1 VGDLGNPNGAFM
13 KKILLT
19 TIALSALVAVPAM
32 AADVGRPVY
41 RAPPAAPVYPVY
53 GFSWTGCY
61 IGGHIGGLWA
71 HKEWFDHDPG
81 SLTFGQSDGTHDPS
95 GVLGGLQAGCDY
107 QFAGGF
113 VAGIAGDYAWTD
125 ADGSNL
131 SLLFPGFTNH
141 SRVKSLSSVTG
152 RVGYAWDRF
161 LGYVKGG
168 GAWERDEYDF
178 TGGVIIGTASET
190 RSGWTVG
197 VGAEYAFTNFLSGF
211 VEYNHYD
218 FGDRDVIFLQNN
230 GFTSNVGIK
239 ETKDVVKAGLNLRWG
254 GGQY

>member
-1 VGDLGNPNGAFM
+1 MMYRGSFVSAARVTLAAAT
-13 KKILLT
+13 LA
-19 TIALSALVAVPAM
+19 ALAGSAT
-32 AADVGRPVY
+32 AADLRARAPAPYQPPPPPPVY
-41 RAPPAAPVYPVY
+41 
-53 GFSWTGCY
+53 FSWTGCY

-81 SLTFGQSDGTHDPS
+81 SLTFGQSDGTHNPS

-131 SLLFPGFTNH
+131 SFLFPGFTNH

-239 ETKDVVKAGLNLRWG
+239 ETKDVVKAGLNFRFG
-254 GGQY
+254 GYGYGAY